1 MKDGQVDITSAQE
14 QIGVDVTGAKAP
26 RTAVGILKNGNV
38 MFAVLDG
45 RQSHSKGMMLDEFAR
60 FLIGMEVVDAV
71 NFDGGGSSE
80 LVIGGKIVNS
90 PSDGR
95 QRPVATALTAVRR

>member
-1 MKDGQVDITSAQE
+1 
-14 QIGVDVTGAKAP
+14 
-26 RTAVGILKNGNV
+26 
-38 MFAVLDG
+38 
-45 RQSHSKGMMLDEFAR
+45 MMLDEFAS
-60 FLIGMEVVDAV
+60 FLIGMDVVDAV

-95 QRPVATALTAVRR
+95 ERPVATALTIVRR

>member
-1 MKDGQVDITSAQE
+1 ME
-14 QIGVDVTGAKAP
+14 
-26 RTAVGILKNGNV
+26 
-38 MFAVLDG
+38 MYYFAVLDG
-45 RQSHSKGMMLDEFAR
+45 RQAHSKGMMLDEFAR

-90 PSDGR
+90 PSDGME
-95 QRPVATALTAVRR
+95 RPVATALTAVRR